1 VLQLPQATQGADI
14 DVDEVL
20 QLPLATEAQGADDDE
35 VLQATQADDAVFTY
49 KRKRQS
55 SDEQVPDIEKRRLKM
70 PKRRWTEQ
78 ENSLF
83 FASFGKDLSAK
94 LIPSGKRLSKFGTK
108 IGNSRTVA
116 QIRAKVYNFIKG
128 LT

>member
-1 VLQLPQATQGADI
+1 VPQLPQATQGADF

-35 VLQATQADDAVFTY
+35 VLQATQVKVVTY
-49 KRKRQS
+49 ERRRQS
-55 SDEQVPDIEKRRLKM
+55 SDDQVPYFEHLRLKL

-94 LIPSGKRLSKFGTK
+94 LIPSGKRLSKFSTK